1 MKKPR
6 TKPEMPPPERRVVL
20 CVVGAPHGVRGECR
34 MKAFTADPLSITDY
48 GPLFAEDGR
57 VFKIIDGRL
66 LKDDMLVVRFEGVT
80 DRDVVAKL
88 TNTELFVDRDA
99 LPPPEDEEEFYH
111 ADLIGLDIVN
121 IGGNII
127 GKLIAVHDFGAGD
140 VLEIRPTTGGGTS
153 AGTWLLPFTKVA
165 APRVEV
171 AKRRVVIDPD
181 FLQKPE
187 PAREKPYRLPEK
199 MRAKPARQSDGG
211 KSDGDKREA
220 HVQPARDPGETK
232 PE

>member
-1 MKKPR
+1 
-6 TKPEMPPPERRVVL
+6 MPPPERRVVL

-34 MKAFTADPLSITDY
+34 IKAFTADPLAITDY

-57 VFKIIDGRL
+57 IFEIAAGRL
-66 LKDDMLVVRFEGVT
+66 LKDDMLVVAFKGIT

-88 TNTELFVDRDA
+88 TNTELFVDREA

-111 ADLIGLDIVN
+111 ADLIGLDVVN
-121 IGGNII
+121 IGGNPI

-140 VLEIRPTTGGGTS
+140 FLEIRPSSS
-153 AGTWLLPFTKVA
+153 AATWLLPFTKVA
-165 APRVEV
+165 APRVEM

-187 PAREKPYRLPEK
+187 PAREKPFRPPEK
-199 MRAKPARQSDGG
+199 MRSKSPRDKAAEDVSRPAAPDRN
-211 KSDGDKREA
+211 
-220 HVQPARDPGETK
+220 PGSTDTE
-232 PE
+232 